1 MLDSLEYP
9 IFIGFLLLSALRV
22 FYSKQSQRTQLSR
35 QCLAP
40 AGPSDHLP
48 TVLMSSASG
57 PGNPT
62 TKPGCVTL
70 ANTKQ
75 RDEKVNMAFLHF
87 MCQPL
92 CRGLYLLS
100 KSSEPTMWDFF
111 SQCCQCYRN
120 SGEGTFPE
128 STSHSVLP
136 NLGPFLLCHCGS
148 HRWKRGGR
156 AAFSPACPPPGV
168 I

>member
-1 MLDSLEYP
+1 M
-9 IFIGFLLLSALRV
+9 
-22 FYSKQSQRTQLSR
+22 SR

-40 AGPSDHLP
+40 AGSSDHLP

-57 PGNPT
+57 TGDPT
-62 TKPGCVTL
+62 TKPGCVTPT
-70 ANTKQ
+70 NTKQ

-100 KSSEPTMWDFF
+100 KSSEPTP
-111 SQCCQCYRN
+111 C
-120 SGEGTFPE
+120 GTFPHNVVNATE
-128 STSHSVLP
+128 IQARGLSQRTQHIMFCSLT
-136 NLGPFLLCHCGS
+136 LFLFFFLISRRRTKVGC
-148 HRWKRGGR
+148 
-156 AAFSPACPPPGV
+156 AAFSVLDFSLPSPSGV